1 MAELREQLKKL
12 WDRFTP
18 RQRWIMLGS
27 ALLLFIAVLGT
38 SYWAGSKPKFVPLFT
53 DMESKDAGDVVAK
66 LQELKVPY
74 EIMGNGTAI
83 GVAEKDVYKTRL
95 ELARQGLPRGNK
107 GFELFDESKFGTTE
121 FQNRVKYLQALQG
134 ELTRTIEGM
143 AEVEKARVHIVL
155 PEDSLYKKK

>member
-53 DMESKDAGDVVAK
+53 DMESKDAGD
-66 LQELKVPY
+66 
-74 EIMGNGTAI
+74 
-83 GVAEKDVYKTRL
+83 RL
-95 ELARQGLPRGNK
+95 HRLR
-107 GFELFDESKFGTTE
+107 
-121 FQNRVKYLQALQG
+121 
-134 ELTRTIEGM
+134 
-143 AEVEKARVHIVL
+143 
-155 PEDSLYKKK
+155 